1 MAFPKTHASTLAA
14 ENPGPDWLPDTSGLT
29 SPDRARGRWLK
40 RAVYVLALPLVFYLG
55 VLAQF
60 HLGPDLDAA
69 IAPALFTQPVTKL
82 QFNTLNEIWQ
92 LMQRNYAR
100 PGLSGT
106 DAFDGAS
113 KGLVHLTLSSKFGDD
128 FSAYFTPDELKK
140 NKEFLAGSF
149 GGIGATMASQQG
161 RLTIV
166 RVLPSTPAQ
175 QAGLKE
181 SDVVTSIDG
190 ATTGGLSVDEAVN
203 KIRGSVGTHV
213 RLGVLR
219 QGGTKNFDVVRAKIN
234 VPSIDSKDI
243 APGVLYVRIYEFGE
257 HTADDFHAALNQGIQ
272 RGDGKVLLDLR
283 SNPGG
288 FVSASDGVV
297 SEFVRSGLTV
307 TLVGRDGKHEDHRVS
322 GNGLA
327 FTQRLVVL
335 VDGQTAS
342 AAEITAGALKD
353 NHRGVLVGEKTFGKG
368 SVQNDFALS
377 NGGDLHL
384 TIAYW
389 YTPSGHSIQ
398 KDPKDPSSGGIN
410 PDQVVALD
418 KPEHFY
424 DSQNKS
430 SDPLADPQ
438 LQAAITDLK

>member
-1 MAFPKTHASTLAA
+1 LAA
-14 ENPGPDWLPDTSGLT
+14 ENPGPGWIPDTSELT
-29 SPDRARGRWLK
+29 SPHRPLGRWLK
-40 RAVYVLALPLVFYLG
+40 RAVYLLALPLAFYLG

-60 HLGPDLDAA
+60 HLGADLDAA
-69 IAPALFTQPVTKL
+69 ISPALFTQPVTKL
-82 QFNTLNEIWQ
+82 NFNSLNEVWQ

-100 PGLSGT
+100 PGLSGA
-106 DAFDGAS
+106 DAFNGAS
-113 KGLVHLTLSSKFGDD
+113 KGMVHLYLSSKYGDD

-166 RVLPSTPAQ
+166 RVLSATPAQ

-181 SDVVTSIDG
+181 GDVVVSIDG
-190 ATTGGLSVDEAVN
+190 AATSGLSVDEAVN
-203 KIRGSVGTHV
+203 KIRGTVGTHV

-219 QGGTKNFDVVRAKIN
+219 QGATKNFDVVRAVIN
-234 VPSIDSKDI
+234 VPSVDSRDI
-243 APGVLYVRIYEFGE
+243 APGVLYVRIYDFGE
-257 HTADDFHAALNQGIQ
+257 HTADDFHTALNQGIQ
-272 RGDGKVLLDLR
+272 RGDSKILLDLR

-288 FVSASDGVV
+288 FVSASDSVV

-307 TLVGRDGKHEDHRVS
+307 TLVGRDGKHEDHKVT
-322 GNGLA
+322 GTGLA
-327 FTQRLVVL
+327 FTQRLAVL

-353 NHRGVLVGEKTFGKG
+353 NHRGSLVGEKTFGKG
-368 SVQNDFALS
+368 SVQSDFPLS

-398 KDPKDPSSGGIN
+398 KDPTDPNSGGIT

-418 KPEHFY
+418 KPEHFF
-424 DSQNKS
+424 DSQSKT

-438 LQAAITDLK
+438 LQAALAALK

>member
-1 MAFPKTHASTLAA
+1 LAA
-14 ENPGPDWLPDTSGLT
+14 EDPGPAWLPDTSGLT
-29 SPDRARGRWLK
+29 SPDRPFGRWLK
-40 RAVYVLALPLVFYLG
+40 RAVYLLALPLAFYLG
-55 VLAQF
+55 ILAQF

-69 IAPALFTQPVTKL
+69 ISPALFTQPVSKL
-82 QFNTLNEIWQ
+82 DFNHLNEIWQ

-100 PGLSGT
+100 PGLSGP

-113 KGLVHLTLSSKFGDD
+113 KGMVHLYLSSKYGDD

-181 SDVVTSIDG
+181 GDVVISIDG
-190 ATTGGLSVDEAVN
+190 TATSGLSVDEAVN
-203 KIRGSVGTHV
+203 KIRGTVGTHV
-213 RLGVLR
+213 RLGILR
-219 QGGTKNFDVVRAKIN
+219 QAATKNIDVVRAIIS
-234 VPSIDSKDI
+234 VPSVDSREI

-257 HTADDFHAALNQGIQ
+257 HTADDFHTALNQGIQ
-272 RGDGKVLLDLR
+272 RGDGKILLDLR

-288 FVSASDGVV
+288 FVSASDSVA

-307 TLVGRDGKHEDHRVS
+307 TLIGRDGKHEDHRVT

-327 FTQRLVVL
+327 FTQRIVVL

-353 NHRGVLVGEKTFGKG
+353 SHRATLVGEKTFGKG
-368 SVQNDFALS
+368 SVQNDFPLS

-389 YTPSGHSIQ
+389 YTPAGHSIQ
-398 KDPKDPSSGGIN
+398 KDPKDPNSGGIT

-424 DSQNKS
+424 DIQNKN
-430 SDPLADPQ
+430 SDPSADTQVQGALAT
-438 LQAAITDLK
+438 LR